1 SAALESS
8 ESSVL
13 SVKELMKNHKITVP
27 ESYLRLDQEPP
38 NPLNGTHVSAW
49 IPTFDLESLLS
60 KEDKEFQLEKLHAIC
75 KEWGIFQLVN
85 HGVSSSLLAKLK
97 HDMLEFY
104 ELPMEEK
111 MKYKI
116 KPGDVEGYGAVAR
129 SDGKLDWGDRV
140 YMITNPIQRRKSH
153 LLPELPS
160 SLRKTLES
168 YLLELQKLALKLL
181 GLVMGKALNIESKE
195 IEEIFE
201 DGMQS
206 VRMNYYPPCP
216 KPEVVMGLTPHSDA
230 TAITILHQ
238 VNGVDGL
245 EIKKDGVWIPAR
257 ILPNALVVNVGDILE
272 IMSNGVYRSVEHRA
286 TVNSVKERISIAFF
300 VNPKFDARVGPLTS
314 LINPD
319 NPPLFRRVLMEEYV
333 KTFFSRK
340 LNGKSHLEY
349 MKIENVYGV
358 LFDICI
364 PGCISVCFYMDS
376 AEK

>member
-1 SAALESS
+1 MASSESAALESS

-38 NPLNGTHVSAW
+38 NPLNGTHVPAS

-116 KPGDVEGYGAVAR
+116 KPDDVEGYGAVAR

-168 YLLELQKLALKLL
+168 YFLELQKLALKLL

-201 DGMQS
+201 DGTQS

-300 VNPKFDARVGPLTS
+300 VGPKFDAQVGPLTS

-349 MKIENVYGV
+349 MKIE
-358 LFDICI
+358 I
-364 PGCISVCFYMDS
+364 
-376 AEK
+376 AEGS